1 MSELSKNQLTQENN
15 NSFPNNNTGY
25 ITPTLLRTF
34 NQNMID
40 SLVDEQQYNVVSASF
55 NQRINVLD
63 PSGSAQ
69 AITSL
74 QIATAS
80 LNAYTQSQN
89 SFNSSATASIV
100 ALQTWSSSLDTTYA
114 TDAQLSASA
123 STLQNN
129 INTKLDSASFNSYT
143 ASQSSNISSSLGSYL
158 LTSSFNSYTQS
169 AASGVSASINAATQS
184 LSSSIATTTSNLS
197 SSIGSLSA
205 SVAATDAGQLS
216 TQSFNLFTQSVN
228 TNISQINARVSS
240 SATTG
245 KDKDFSKVAMY
256 LKRLKAFGLK
266 NPFLVGFG
274 IKDKES
280 FNAVNEYANGAIIG
294 SAYIKALSAGDHI
307 HTITKNFL
315 SSILK

>member
-40 SLVDEQQYNVVSASF
+40 SMVDEIQYNIESASF

-69 AITSL
+69 ALLALEQTS
-74 QIATAS
+74 AS

-100 ALQTWSSSLDTTYA
+100 ALQNFSSSLDVTFATDAQLSASVSALSSSVTVTTNGLSSSIGALQQFSSSLDTTFA

-129 INTKLDSASFNSYT
+129 ITSL
-143 ASQSSNISSSLGSYL
+143 SQSVAVTDLA
-158 LTSSFNSYTQS
+158 Q
-169 AASGVSASINAATQS
+169 
-184 LSSSIATTTSNLS
+184 SSSIAALQQFS
-197 SSIGSLSA
+197 SSLDTTFATDAQLSA
-205 SVAATDAGQLS
+205 SAS
-216 TQSFNLFTQSVN
+216 TLQG
-228 TNISQINARVSS
+228 NINS
-240 SATTG
+240 
-245 KDKDFSKVAMY
+245 
-256 LKRLKAFGLK
+256 
-266 NPFLVGFG
+266 
-274 IKDKES
+274 
-280 FNAVNEYANGAIIG
+280 
-294 SAYIKALSAGDHI
+294 
-307 HTITKNFL
+307 L
-315 SSILK
+315 SS